1 MSRKSCFR
9 FVAALVVCASMGVA
23 AAGEQ
28 ITLTLAAVKI
38 FTEDSIGP
46 LCRKYEELNPNIK
59 INFIQLPSTNN
70 STEVHQWLVTNMAA
84 MSGDVDVVTLD
95 CIWFPEFA
103 SAGWL
108 LDIGDY
114 FTKADRDAYFK
125 GTIDTVTYKG
135 KVYGV
140 PWMVDG
146 GLLYYRKDLLDK
158 YNVKPPET
166 WDELIAACKT
176 ILDGEKNPK
185 LVGFSYQAKQAEI
198 VVCDLV
204 SFLGGKGAV
213 FDKDGNCVINNEYG
227 KRAARMMH
235 DLIFKHKVSPRE
247 VNTFDEEPSR
257 ILFTDGNA
265 VFLRNWTYVWN
276 VSQNEKNSSVV
287 GKVGTKPLP
296 RYDGDT
302 SASCLGGYQWAASAA
317 SKHPKEAAE
326 FMKFLSSYDS
336 QKHFRNVISAFPPRM
351 AVFDDPEIAKDPFMN
366 SVREVFKGSTP
377 RPITPVYP
385 EVSLALQESFSRI
398 CSTEDINIDAEL
410 DRLAKEIEEI
420 ISQID

>member
-1 MSRKSCFR
+1 MKKTCSRF
-9 FVAALVVCASMGVA
+9 FIIALLCAVIGNA
-23 AAGEQ
+23 AAGEP

-46 LCRKYEELNPNIK
+46 LCRKYEEQNPGIK

-70 STEVHQWLVTNMAA
+70 STEVHQWLVTNMGA
-84 MSGDVDVVTLD
+84 MSGDVDVVALD

-108 LDIGDY
+108 LDIGQY
-114 FTKADRDAYFK
+114 FPVSEREAYFK

-135 KVYGV
+135 KIYGV

-158 YNVKPPET
+158 YSISPPET
-166 WDELIAACKT
+166 WEEMIAACKK
-176 ILDGEKNPK
+176 IMAGENNPK
-185 LVGFSYQAKQAEI
+185 LQGFVYQAKQAEI

-213 FDKDGNCVINNEYG
+213 FDAEGKCVINNQYG
-227 KRAARMMH
+227 KRAAAMMH
-235 DLIFKHKVSPRE
+235 DLIFKHQVSPRE

-257 ILFTDGNA
+257 IMFTDGNA
-265 VFLRNWTYVWN
+265 IFLHNWTYVWN
-276 VSQNEKNSSVV
+276 VAQNDNHSSVV
-287 GKVGTKPLP
+287 GKVGARPLP
-296 RYDGDT
+296 HYKGDA

-317 SKHPKEAAE
+317 PKHPREAAD
-326 FMKFLSSYDS
+326 FMRFLSSYDS
-336 QKHFRNVISAFPPRM
+336 QKHFHDAISAFPPRM
-351 AVFDDPEIAKDPFMN
+351 AVFDHPDIAKDPFMGA
-366 SVREVFKGSTP
+366 VREVFKGSTP

-385 EVSLALQESFSRI
+385 EVSLAIQNTFSKI
-398 CSTEDINIDAEL
+398 CSTEEIDIDAEL
-410 DRLAKEIEEI
+410 DALAAEIEEI
-420 ISQID
+420 VSQIE

>member
-1 MSRKSCFR
+1 MRNAFSRF
-9 FVAALVVCASMGVA
+9 FAAVVLCAVMGTAV
-23 AAGEQ
+23 AGEQ

-46 LCRKYEELNPNIK
+46 LCKKYEELNPNIK

-70 STEVHQWLVTNMAA
+70 STEVHQWLVTNLGA

-114 FTKADRDAYFK
+114 FPASEREAYFK
-125 GTIDTVTYKG
+125 GTIDTVTYKN

-146 GLLYYRKDLLDK
+146 GLLFYRKDLLDK
-158 YNVKPPET
+158 YGVNPPET
-166 WDELIAACKT
+166 WDEMIAACKK

-185 LVGFSYQAKQAEI
+185 LQGFVYQAKQAEI
-198 VVCDLV
+198 VVCNLV

-213 FDKDGNCVINNEYG
+213 FDADGKCVINNEYG

-235 DLIFKHKVSPRE
+235 DLIFKHKISPRE

-257 ILFTDGNA
+257 IMFTDGNA
-265 VFLRNWTYVWN
+265 IFLRNWTYVWN
-276 VSQNEKNSSVV
+276 VSQNDNHSSVV

-296 RYDGDT
+296 HYDGDT
-302 SASCLGGYQWAASAA
+302 SASCLGGYQWAGSAA
-317 SKHPKEAAE
+317 SKHPKEAAD
-326 FMKFLSSYDS
+326 FMRFLSSYDS
-336 QKHFRNVISAFPPRM
+336 QKHFRDKISAFPPRM
-351 AVFDDPEIAKDPFMN
+351 AVFDHPDIAKDPFMN

-377 RPITPVYP
+377 RPITPIYP
-385 EVSLALQESFSRI
+385 EVSLALQNAFSKI
-398 CSTEDINIDAEL
+398 CSTENIDIDAEL
-410 DRLAKEIEEI
+410 NALAAEIEDMV
-420 ISQID
+420 SQIE